1 MYAIVWLSVI
11 QERFV
16 VQCSLIRPVPDVSY
30 LFVTRRFVPGVLK
43 EGYGTYLELGLG
55 LLLMLGLGVSVR
67 VSG

>member
-1 MYAIVWLSVI
+1 
-11 QERFV
+11 V